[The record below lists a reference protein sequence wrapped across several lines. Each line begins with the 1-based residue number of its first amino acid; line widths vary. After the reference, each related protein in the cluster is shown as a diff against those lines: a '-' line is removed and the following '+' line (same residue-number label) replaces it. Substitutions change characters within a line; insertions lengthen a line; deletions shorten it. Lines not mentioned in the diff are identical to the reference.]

1 MTRIR
6 DIASILTASSSMA
19 TDTEVQASIEDLKI
33 SEIMEAN

>member
-1 MTRIR
+1 MSRVR
-6 DIASILTASSSMA
+6 DLASILTASSSIA